1 MSDRTQEVE
10 EEAVAAEPHEGVN
23 GDYGADQIQVLKGLD
38 AVRKRPGMYIGNV
51 QDGTGLHQMAF
62 EVIDNSVDE
71 HLAGFC
77 DQINIWIHFG
87 GSITV
92 QDNGRGIPVEEHE
105 GEKKSAAEV
114 VMTVLH
120 AGGKFDHG
128 SYKVSGGLHGVGV
141 SVVNALSE
149 FLKMEIRR
157 QDKVWFQ
164 EYKHGEPVGALT
176 ALGAAQDTGTKITF
190 KPDPEVFEDPSFSL
204 SILTA
209 RARELAFLN
218 AGLSIRLVDQRTDKR
233 ETFCYDGGIASYV
246 EHLGRNKTPIHE
258 DVVSIQDVRDGVTVE
273 VALQWND
280 SLNENILCYTN
291 NIHNRDGGSHLTG
304 LRAGL
309 TRTING
315 YATASNLLK
324 DFKGTLS
331 GEDIREGLMA
341 VCALKMP
348 DPSFSNQTKD
358 KLINTEAK
366 GLVETVINEK
376 LGAVLEENP
385 PLAKKIVSKV
395 VLAAKARAAA
405 RKARDLVVRKGLLD
419 ITSLPGKL
427 ADCQSR
433 NPDECEL
440 YIVEGDSAGGS
451 AKQAR
456 DRKNQAVLPLR
467 GKILNVEKARFEK
480 VLSSAELGTMIT
492 ALGTGIGEDA
502 FDVEK
507 IRYKRVIIMTDADVD
522 GSHIRTLLLTFFF
535 RQMPEI
541 ITRGYLYIAQPPLF
555 KVKKGKKELYLKNE
569 EALTRFIVAAGTGE
583 LELMSNGNVVRG
595 SDLEGLVTLS
605 GRYSRMLEQ
614 VGKRRNAQMVEAVVW
629 GSRLRR
635 STLYDSE
642 AIDPCI
648 ADVEAY
654 LKLHHPHL
662 VPFEIK
668 KDWDDEHASH
678 RITLVPTQLGEE
690 HAVVLDFAFFASAE
704 FEELVSLRQRI
715 ELLAIPPYEVRR
727 GEESFSA
734 KHPGALWKLVD
745 EHGRKGLQI
754 QRYKGLGEM
763 NPDQLWGT
771 TMNPKT
777 RSLLQ
782 VRVTEQAGADDLFT
796 VLMGDAVEPRREFIE
811 TNALQVRNLDI

>member
-1 MSDRTQEVE
+1 MSETKAMEPGAP
-10 EEAVAAEPHEGVN
+10 EARVPASNGN
-23 GDYGADQIQVLKGLD
+23 GDYGADKIQVLKGLD

-77 DQINIWIHFG
+77 SNINIWIHFG

-92 QDNGRGIPVEEHE
+92 EDDGRGIPVEEHQ

-157 QDKVWFQ
+157 EDKVWFQ
-164 EYKHGEPVGALT
+164 EYRKGEPVGPLT
-176 ALGAAQDTGTKITF
+176 ALGPAQRTGTKITF
-190 KPDPEVFEDPSFSL
+190 KPDPDVFDDPTFGW
-204 SILTA
+204 SILLA

-218 AGLSIRLVDQRTDKR
+218 AGLNIRIVDQRTDRR
-233 ETFCYDGGIASYV
+233 EILCYDGGITSYV
-246 EHLGRNKTPIHE
+246 EYLARNKTPINK
-258 DVVSIQDVRDGVTVE
+258 DVVTVKDERDGITVE

-291 NIHNRDGGSHLTG
+291 NIHNRDGGTHMTG

-309 TRTING
+309 TRTINSYG
-315 YATASNLLK
+315 AEHNLLK

-331 GEDIREGLMA
+331 GDDIREGLTA
-341 VCALKMP
+341 VCALRMP

-358 KLINTEAK
+358 KLINTEVK
-366 GLVETVINEK
+366 GIVEAVINDG
-376 LGAVLEENP
+376 LGRVLEENP

-395 VLAAKARAAA
+395 VLAATAREAA
-405 RKARDLVVRKGLLD
+405 RKARDLVVRKGILD
-419 ITSLPGKL
+419 LTTLPGKL

-433 NPDECEL
+433 DPDESEL
-440 YIVEGDSAGGS
+440 FIVEGDSAGGS

-456 DRKNQAVLPLR
+456 NRRNQAVLPLR

-480 VLSSAELGTMIT
+480 VLGSAELGTLIT
-492 ALGTGIGEDA
+492 ALGTGIGEDK
-502 FDVEK
+502 FDVER
-507 IRYKRVIIMTDADVD
+507 IRYRRVIIMTDADVD

-535 RQMPEI
+535 RQMPDVL
-541 ITRGYLYIAQPPLF
+541 TRGYLYIAQPPLF
-555 KVKKGKKELYLKNE
+555 KVKKGKREMYLKNE
-569 EALTRFIVAAGTGE
+569 EALNRFIVTAGTSE
-583 LELMSNGNVVRG
+583 LSLLSNGNVLEG
-595 SDLEGLVTLS
+595 GDLERLVTLA
-605 GRYSRMLEQ
+605 GRYARMLEQ
-614 VGKRRNAQMVEAVVW
+614 VGKRRNPRMIEAIIW
-629 GSRLRR
+629 GSSLRR
-635 STLYDSE
+635 STLYDGA
-642 AIDPCI
+642 AIDGCLSS
-648 ADVEAY
+648 VEAY
-654 LKLHHPHL
+654 LMQHHPHL
-662 VPFEIK
+662 LPFEVAK
-668 KDWDDEHASH
+668 EWDDEHASH
-678 RITLVPTQLGEE
+678 RVRIVPTQLGKDHE
-690 HAVVLDFAFFASAE
+690 VVLDFTFFASAE
-704 FEELVSLRQRI
+704 FEELVSLRRAI
-715 ELLAIPPYEVRR
+715 EGLAAPPYEVRR
-727 GEESFSA
+727 GEESLPA
-734 KHPGALWKLVD
+734 PDPGALWKLVD
-745 EHGRKGLQI
+745 EQGRKGIQI

-763 NPDQLWGT
+763 NPEQLWET
-771 TMNPKT
+771 TMNPET

-782 VRVTEQAGADDLFT
+782 VRVTEQADADDLFT

-811 TNALQVRNLDI
+811 RNALQVRNLDI